1 MALLHAMAR
10 TRRRSVALVATFDH
24 GTGAAAEA
32 AAGLVAREA
41 ARLGFAVVQGRTAAP
56 STNEAG
62 WRAERWEFLTS
73 VARDVGGVIVTAHTR
88 DDHIE
93 TVLMRVLRLAGAR
106 GLAALYAASAI
117 TRPLLPFSRDEVGRY
132 AAGAGARWME
142 DPTNESRAFLR
153 NRVRRD
159 LLPALR
165 EVRPAID
172 YELDDIARR
181 AAAVRSD
188 VERYAEHIA
197 SRRADSDA
205 LTVDAAR
212 LTRHS
217 RAELSLLWPAIAS
230 RIGVAMDWRGTERA
244 SAFTMQGV
252 VGARMPLSGGW
263 EIARERDRFELRRAK
278 RSPGQQSRLP
288 LAPGARW
295 DAWRFEPAAVAQEGA
310 DAWVAQLPLGAT
322 LSIRGW
328 RPGDRMRSGGGAGV
342 RRRVKRF
349 LSDARVNGTNRGLWP
364 VVLADDEIVWIPG
377 VRRSDAAAVRPG
389 RPGVLYRC
397 ELDRR

>member
-1 MALLHAMAR
+1 
-10 TRRRSVALVATFDH
+10 
-24 GTGAAAEA
+24 
-32 AAGLVAREA
+32 
-41 ARLGFAVVQGRTAAP
+41 
-56 STNEAG
+56 
-62 WRAERWEFLTS
+62 
-73 VARDVGGVIVTAHTR
+73 
-88 DDHIE
+88 
-93 TVLMRVLRLAGAR
+93 
-106 GLAALYAASAI
+106 
-117 TRPLLPFSRDEVGRY
+117 
-132 AAGAGARWME
+132 ME

-165 EVRPAID
+165 EVRPAIE

-181 AAAVRSD
+181 AAAVRRD
-188 VERYAEHIA
+188 VERYAEHIT
-197 SRRADSDA
+197 SRRADRDA
-205 LTVDAAR
+205 LTVDAVR

-244 SAFTMQGV
+244 SAFTMQGG

-263 EIARERDRFELRRAK
+263 EIARERDRFELRRAE
-278 RSPGQQSRLP
+278 RSPRQQARLP

-295 DAWRFEPAAVAQEGA
+295 DAWRFEPAAVAQQGE
-310 DAWVAQLPLGAT
+310 DAWVAQLPLGAL

-328 RPGDRMRSGGGAGV
+328 QPGDRMRSGVG

-349 LSDARVNGTNRGLWP
+349 LSDARVNGTNRGVWP

-377 VRRSDAAAVRPG
+377 VCRSDAAAVRPG